1 MPVSMFDYLGFNEHR
16 RLKFFLPSKC
26 KFNKH
31 ECSIILSIPI
41 LYITRKMKNSD
52 TYKDHIFLCDGGCIA
67 KIQSQK
73 KGKLTELPTGRE
85 LFIC

>member
-1 MPVSMFDYLGFNEHR
+1 
-16 RLKFFLPSKC
+16 
-26 KFNKH
+26 
-31 ECSIILSIPI
+31 
-41 LYITRKMKNSD
+41 MKNSD

>member
-1 MPVSMFDYLGFNEHR
+1 
-16 RLKFFLPSKC
+16 
-26 KFNKH
+26 
-31 ECSIILSIPI
+31 
-41 LYITRKMKNSD
+41 MKNSD

-73 KGKLTELPTGRE
+73 KGKQLPTGRE